1 VSARA
6 SRLRSFAD
14 SVDAEAAAE
23 VRAELSGCDDM
34 TLAAAGLLAAAYPAM
49 RGLIVRRRDAIAS
62 IVREGYRAPRKRS
75 ELLRRLSAA
84 AQAEGTRRG
93 LRRAT
98 AAERLRIALREL
110 DPDVEIDVTAREWSE
125 LAEAQL
131 DVALGEARAH
141 VEGRYGPIVGGDGAR
156 NGFAVIGLGKLGG
169 SELNAGSDVDLMFVH
184 EADEGT
190 VGDDTLRP
198 FDAFTKIAQRLTA
211 TIDEHEEEGF
221 CARVDLRLRPE
232 GGSGPLTNSIASS
245 AFYYETFGRGWE
257 RAALLRARAVAGDVD
272 VGARML
278 REVSPFVWRRVVDP
292 AVAAEMMEMVR
303 RSRVELSE
311 APARDLKLGPGG
323 IREAEFFVQTLQL
336 IWGGKDPSVR
346 TTNTLEGLRR
356 LRSRGYVTDREARH
370 VLDGYLLLR
379 RVEHRVQL
387 STGVQTHLLPASGD
401 ERDRLARSLGYK
413 NGDVL
418 VQALDRVRG
427 RIAERF
433 ASLVPGQ
440 HAAEERAAAIF
451 GALDA
456 EVSPPGISDELLA
469 TFRALGRRPTGP
481 LGGVTRERHPRFS
494 RALLNAIL
502 DAADPELAALTLR
515 TFFDRLSEPGVDA
528 YVRALGSDERALA
541 RFVGL
546 CGTSAY
552 LGRSLVGHPEL
563 ADLLL
568 FSARA
573 AGDDV
578 ARGPKMLAEEI
589 ARLAHNDRRDAEVF
603 VGAMRRAKA
612 ALELDVGIRD
622 LAGEIDTREA
632 ARALSAMAD
641 ATLESA
647 TSWALEE
654 AATRR
659 GIRSLTRGF
668 AVLAL
673 GSLGAHDL
681 GYGSDLDV
689 LFVYDPA
696 VVESLG
702 IDSHEAME
710 VFGRVAQRVIRLI
723 GTMHADGPGYELD
736 TRLRPSGEQGHL
748 VVTLDSFRAYHLE
761 REAAGP
767 HAQDWE
773 RQALTRLRP
782 CAGDLRLGAAAT
794 EIAHVSAYERPPPAR
809 EELRRIRLRMEQEI
823 AKERDGRYDPKVG
836 RGGLVDI
843 ELAVQWLQ
851 MAHGTDKT
859 LRTTETLPA
868 IDALETC
875 GALRGAH
882 ATIFR
887 DGHRFLRRLEQR
899 ARVVHGSRAVL
910 LHEAAPG
917 LLPLARAMGYRD
929 GPSGTAPMALMQ
941 TYRDVTSEVRGAF
954 DEIMSG

>member
-1 VSARA
+1 VSARV

-14 SVDAEAAAE
+14 SVDSDAAAE
-23 VRAELSGCDDM
+23 VRAELSGCDEA

-49 RGLIVRRRDAIAS
+49 RGLIVRRHDAIAA
-62 IVREGYRAPRKRS
+62 IAREGYRAPRKRA
-75 ELLRRLSAA
+75 ELVRRLSGATRD
-84 AQAEGTRRG
+84 EGIRRG

-110 DPDVEIDVTAREWSE
+110 DPEIEVDVTAREWSE

-131 DVALGEARAH
+131 EVALAEARAH
-141 VEGRYGPIVGGDGAR
+141 VEGRFGPIVTGEGAR

-169 SELNAGSDVDLMFVH
+169 SELNAGSDVDLMFIH
-184 EADEGT
+184 EADDGT
-190 VGDDTLRP
+190 VGDDALRP
-198 FDAFTKIAQRLTA
+198 FDAFTKIAQRMTA
-211 TIDEHEEEGF
+211 TIEEHEEEGF

-232 GGSGPLTNSIASS
+232 GASGPLTNSISSS

-257 RAALLRARAVAGDVD
+257 RAALVRARAVAGDVAI
-272 VGARML
+272 GARML
-278 REVSPFVWRRVVDP
+278 QEVSPFIWRRVVDP
-292 AVAAEMMEMVR
+292 AVAVEMMEMVR

-336 IWGGKDPSVR
+336 VWGGKDPSVR

-356 LRSRGYVTDREARH
+356 LRARGYVTDREARQ

-387 STGVQTHLLPASGD
+387 STGVQTHLLPASSD

-413 NGDVL
+413 NGEVML
-418 VQALDRVRG
+418 QAIDRVRA

-433 ASLVPGQ
+433 ASLGPGQ
-440 HAAEERAAAIF
+440 GAAEERATAIF
-451 GALDA
+451 VALDA
-456 EVSPPGISDELLA
+456 AVSPPGISEELLA

-481 LGGVTRERHPRFS
+481 LGGVTREKHPRFA
-494 RALLNAIL
+494 RALLHAIL

-528 YVRALGSDERALA
+528 YVRALGADERALA

-546 CGTSAY
+546 CGASAY

-573 AGDDV
+573 VGDDV

-589 ARLAHNDRRDAEVF
+589 ARLAHNDRRDAESF
-603 VGAMRRAKA
+603 VGATRRAKA
-612 ALELDVGIRD
+612 ALELDVGLRD

-632 ARALSAMAD
+632 CRALSAMAD
-641 ATLESA
+641 ATLEAA
-647 TSWALEE
+647 TAWALEE
-654 AATRR
+654 AAAKRNL
-659 GIRSLTRGF
+659 RSLSRGF

-673 GSLGAHDL
+673 GSLGGHDL

-689 LFVYDPA
+689 LFVYDPSVIEDA
-696 VVESLG
+696 V
-702 IDSHEAME
+702 E

-723 GTMHADGPGYELD
+723 GTMHPDGPGYELD

-761 REAAGP
+761 RELAGP

-782 CAGDLRLGAAAT
+782 CAGDLRLGTAAT
-794 EIAHVSAYERPPPAR
+794 EIAHISAYERPPPSKD
-809 EELRRIRLRMEQEI
+809 ELQRIRARMEQEI
-823 AKERDGRYDPKVG
+823 AKERDGRYDPKLG

-851 MAHGTDKT
+851 MAHGADKSV
-859 LRTTETLPA
+859 RTTETVPA
-868 IDALETC
+868 IDALEAR
-875 GALRGAH
+875 GALRSPV
-882 ATIFR
+882 ATTLR

-929 GPSGTAPMALMQ
+929 GPSGGAAQLLMN
-941 TYRDVTSEVRGAF
+941 TYREVTSEVRAAF
-954 DEIMSG
+954 EELMS